1 MKHMLPRALTFGSR
15 DKIPAKSEPKGS
27 FMELDL
33 GIIKV
38 NKPLF
43 LPSFKTDTVC
53 VLGFT
58 ATNVEIKK
66 FEFCSAS

>member
-1 MKHMLPRALTFGSR
+1 MLPRALNHVT
-15 DKIPAKSEPKGS
+15 KYPPKRSLEGAL
-27 FMELDL
+27 MELDL

-58 ATNVEIKK
+58 ATNVKIKK
-66 FEFCSAS
+66 SEFCGAS